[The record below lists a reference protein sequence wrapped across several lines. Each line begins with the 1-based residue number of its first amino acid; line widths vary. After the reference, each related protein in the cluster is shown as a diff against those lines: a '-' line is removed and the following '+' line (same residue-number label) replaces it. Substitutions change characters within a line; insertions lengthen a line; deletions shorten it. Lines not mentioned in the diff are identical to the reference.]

1 MNGSLLSS
9 LAVARWAAS
18 ITMHL
23 QKRMRSCQLKRSVVA
38 LEKFC
43 HYASILRNT
52 EISFDCTVTDRLRNK
67 AHWLERFFGVGGGIG
82 DVATWKRAARL
93 FVNSGHG
100 GLPVA

>member
-23 QKRMRSCQLKRSVVA
+23 QKRKRSCQLRRSVVA
-38 LEKFC
+38 LEQFC
-43 HYASILRNT
+43 YYASILLIT
-52 EISFDCTVTDRLRNK
+52 EVSVNCTATDRLRNE